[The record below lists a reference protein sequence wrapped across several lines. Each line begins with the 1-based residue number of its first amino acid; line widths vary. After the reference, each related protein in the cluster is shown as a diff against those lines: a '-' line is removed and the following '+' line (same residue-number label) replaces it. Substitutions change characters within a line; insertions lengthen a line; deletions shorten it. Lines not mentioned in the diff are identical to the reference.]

1 MEASLHP
8 SSRLSTVVLK
18 FCTVT
23 GSRRGSSRRAYVT
36 LAGTLEAGLFSK
48 TSRRQAPST
57 EGQEQDVGR
66 RRRRCDD
73 VYGDC
78 RSVVEEEIW
87 RAPLPAAVQPQD
99 QATTSVALSVCPVGR
114 PASLWCLEYWS
125 PDLVTL

>member
-1 MEASLHP
+1 MAVSLHP
-8 SSRLSTVVLK
+8 SSRLSPVVLK

-23 GSRRGSSRRAYVT
+23 DSRRGSSRRAYVT
-36 LAGTLEAGLFSK
+36 LAGTRAAGLFSK

-87 RAPLPAAVQPQD
+87 RAPLSAAVQPQD

-114 PASLWCLEYWS
+114 PASPWCLEYWS
-125 PDLVTL
+125 LMVTH

>member
-1 MEASLHP
+1 VAVSLHP
-8 SSRLSTVVLK
+8 SSRLSPVVLK

-23 GSRRGSSRRAYVT
+23 DSRRGSSRRAYVT
-36 LAGTLEAGLFSK
+36 LAGTRAAGLFSK

-87 RAPLPAAVQPQD
+87 RAPLSAAVQPQD

-114 PASLWCLEYWS
+114 PASPWCLEYWS
-125 PDLVTL
+125 LMVTH